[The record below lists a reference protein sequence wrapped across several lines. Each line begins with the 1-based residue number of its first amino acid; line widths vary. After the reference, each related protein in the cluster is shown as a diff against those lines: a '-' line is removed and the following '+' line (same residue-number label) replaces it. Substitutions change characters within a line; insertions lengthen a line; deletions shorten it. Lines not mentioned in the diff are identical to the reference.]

1 MEELVSVV
9 MATFNGEKFLRQQI
23 ESILNQNYTNIEL
36 VVVDDGSTDK
46 TLTILNEYAKQD
58 ARIKIYPATT
68 NMGFVSN
75 FERGLTLAQGE
86 YVMLSDQDDIFRQD
100 KILLMLQKLKGG
112 TCDLVISDLSLI
124 DSDGNLIH
132 KSFWQSQRLNP
143 SAGKPFKRL
152 IYSNFATG
160 CAMMFRRK
168 LLNSALPFPKGILVH
183 DWWIAVVATTK
194 NAGGLCL
201 ITDSLTLYRQ
211 HGGNVIG
218 ANQVYV
224 IKLPTFDKILSF
236 IKSPLS
242 VNHAAL
248 DIRNKQAALH
258 RDRLMSYLNSDVWT
272 KSEIKAI
279 ERVASIYDG
288 YASNR
293 PKSFLNRLSVLP
305 RRLYYALLTK
315 RITLCIGVLYLT
327 LFG

>member
-9 MATFNGEKFLRQQI
+9 MATFNGEKFLHQQI
-23 ESILNQNYTNIEL
+23 ESILNQNYSNLEL

-46 TLTILNEYAKQD
+46 TLAILNEYRNQD

-75 FERGLTLAQGE
+75 FERGLTLVQGE
-86 YVMLSDQDDIFRQD
+86 YVMLSDQDDIFRLD
-100 KILLMLQKLKGG
+100 KIELMLQKLKDG

-124 DSDGNLIH
+124 DSEGNLIH

-168 LLNSALPFPKGILVH
+168 LLNVALPFPKGILVH

-201 ITDSLTLYRQ
+201 IDECLTAYRQ
-211 HGGNVIG
+211 HGGNAIG
-218 ANQVYV
+218 AKQVY
-224 IKLPTFDKILSF
+224 IRKFPSFDRILSF
-236 IKSPLS
+236 IKEPVW
-242 VNHAAL
+242 VNPEAL
-248 DIRNKQAALH
+248 EIRRRQSAVH
-258 RDRLMSYLNSDVWT
+258 RDRVMSYRTSDIWE
-272 KSEIKAI
+272 KSEVKVI
-279 ERVASIYDG
+279 ERVASIYEG
-288 YASNR
+288 YASNK
-293 PKSFLNRLSVLP
+293 PENFFKRLLVLP
-305 RRLYYALLTK
+305 YRLYYALLTK
-315 RITLCIGVLYLT
+315 RLTPCIGVIYLT
-327 LFG
+327 LFC